1 MADIFAE
8 IIYALGIYVGDISE
22 TLLCM
27 VEDWLV
33 SNTDLIL
40 MIHGDA
46 LFRWGSEIIDRVV
59 EAGRYK
65 YWISFTLHHH
75 NVREFELRALKL
87 LKVESKCF
95 WKIMLYRWDLCNI
108 RLCFPVL

>member
-40 MIHGDA
+40 MFHGDA
-46 LFRWGSEIIDRVV
+46 LFR
-59 EAGRYK
+59 
-65 YWISFTLHHH
+65 
-75 NVREFELRALKL
+75 
-87 LKVESKCF
+87 
-95 WKIMLYRWDLCNI
+95 
-108 RLCFPVL
+108 